1 MKTDKN
7 DVLLILGVIGL
18 AVVFIISII
27 VSMKIFFIIN
37 NKFHA
42 QKVTTRYMKYCA
54 EPMGYLKRI
63 KATNKTAL
71 MYLSKGNIKGAEYA
85 IKSENKQINKILKGG
100 I

>member
-1 MKTDKN
+1 MNTNTKD
-7 DVLLILGVIGL
+7 DLIVIGFMIL
-18 AVVFIISII
+18 VAAIMLSI
-27 VSMKIFFIIN
+27 MIFFTIN

-54 EPMGYLKRI
+54 EPVGYLKRI

-85 IKSENKQINKILKGG
+85 IKSENKQINKILKGR

>member
-1 MKTDKN
+1 MGTDKN

-18 AVVFIISII
+18 GVVIIIS
-27 VSMKIFFIIN
+27 MMIFFTMN

-100 I
+100 L

>member
-1 MKTDKN
+1 MNTNTKD
-7 DVLLILGVIGL
+7 DLIVIGFMIL
-18 AVVFIISII
+18 VAAIMLSI
-27 VSMKIFFIIN
+27 MIFFNLN

-54 EPMGYLKRI
+54 EPVGYLKRI

-100 I
+100 L

>member
-1 MKTDKN
+1 MNTNTKD
-7 DVLLILGVIGL
+7 DLIVIGFMIL
-18 AVVFIISII
+18 VAAIMLSV
-27 VSMKIFFIIN
+27 MIFFNLN

-54 EPMGYLKRI
+54 EPVGYLKRI

-100 I
+100 L

>member
-1 MKTDKN
+1 MGTDKN

-18 AVVFIISII
+18 GVVIIIS
-27 VSMKIFFIIN
+27 MMIFFTMN

-85 IKSENKQINKILKGG
+85 IKSENKQINKILKGR

>member
-1 MKTDKN
+1 MTFDKRTT
-7 DVLLILGVIGL
+7 LYIISSLIT
-18 AVVFIISII
+18 VFIFL
-27 VSMKIFFIIN
+27 IFILPFLNSIN
-37 NKFHA
+37 NKVHA

-85 IKSENKQINKILKGG
+85 IKSEDKQINKILKGR

>member
-1 MKTDKN
+1 MNTDTK
-7 DVLLILGVIGL
+7 DALMIAGFILIVPAIML
-18 AVVFIISII
+18 SI
-27 VSMKIFFIIN
+27 MIFFNLN

-71 MYLSKGNIKGAEYA
+71 MYLSKGNIKSAEYA

>member
-7 DVLLILGVIGL
+7 DVLLILGVFGIG
-18 AVVFIISII
+18 VVIIIS
-27 VSMKIFFIIN
+27 MMIFSTIN

-63 KATNKTAL
+63 KAINKTAL

-85 IKSENKQINKILKGG
+85 IKSEDKQINKILKGG
-100 I
+100 L

>member
-1 MKTDKN
+1 MNTDTK
-7 DVLLILGVIGL
+7 DALMIAGFILIVPAIML
-18 AVVFIISII
+18 SI
-27 VSMKIFFIIN
+27 MIFFNLN

>member
-1 MKTDKN
+1 MGTDKN
-7 DVLLILGVIGL
+7 DGLLILGVFGL
-18 AVVFIISII
+18 GVVIIIS
-27 VSMKIFFIIN
+27 MMIFFTIN

-85 IKSENKQINKILKGG
+85 IESENKQINKIIK
-100 I
+100 

>member
-1 MKTDKN
+1 MNTNTKD
-7 DVLLILGVIGL
+7 DLIVIGFMIL
-18 AVVFIISII
+18 VAAIMLSI
-27 VSMKIFFIIN
+27 MIFFNLN

-85 IKSENKQINKILKGG
+85 IKSENKQINKILKGR

>member
-1 MKTDKN
+1 MNTNTKD
-7 DVLLILGVIGL
+7 DLIVIGFMIL
-18 AVVFIISII
+18 VAAIMLSI
-27 VSMKIFFIIN
+27 MIFFNLN

-71 MYLSKGNIKGAEYA
+71 MYLSKGNIKSAEYA

-100 I
+100 L

>member
-1 MKTDKN
+1 MDTDKN

-18 AVVFIISII
+18 GVVIIIS
-27 VSMKIFFIIN
+27 MMIFFTIN

-71 MYLSKGNIKGAEYA
+71 MYLSKGNIKGAKYA
-85 IKSENKQINKILKGG
+85 IKSENKQIYKIIK
-100 I
+100 

>member
-1 MKTDKN
+1 MNTNTKD
-7 DVLLILGVIGL
+7 DLIVIGFMIL
-18 AVVFIISII
+18 VAAIMLSI
-27 VSMKIFFIIN
+27 MIFFNLN

-54 EPMGYLKRI
+54 EPVGYLKRI

-85 IKSENKQINKILKGG
+85 IKSENKQINKIIK
-100 I
+100 

>member
-1 MKTDKN
+1 MNTNTKD
-7 DVLLILGVIGL
+7 DLIVIGFMIL
-18 AVVFIISII
+18 VAAIMLSI
-27 VSMKIFFIIN
+27 MIFFNLN

-100 I
+100 L

>member
-1 MKTDKN
+1 MNTDKN
-7 DVLLILGVIGL
+7 DALLILGVFGIG
-18 AVVFIISII
+18 VVLIISIL
-27 VSMKIFFIIN
+27 IFFTVN

-54 EPMGYLKRI
+54 EPVGYLKRI

-85 IKSENKQINKILKGG
+85 IKSENKQINKIIK
-100 I
+100 

>member
-1 MKTDKN
+1 MGTDKN

-18 AVVFIISII
+18 GVVIIIS
-27 VSMKIFFIIN
+27 MMIFFTIN

-85 IKSENKQINKILKGG
+85 IKSENKQINKILKGR

>member
-1 MKTDKN
+1 MNTDTK
-7 DVLLILGVIGL
+7 DALMIAGFILIVPAIML
-18 AVVFIISII
+18 SI
-27 VSMKIFFIIN
+27 MIFFNLN

-71 MYLSKGNIKGAEYA
+71 MYLSKGNIKSAEYA

-100 I
+100 L

>member
-1 MKTDKN
+1 MNTNTKD
-7 DVLLILGVIGL
+7 DLIVIG
-18 AVVFIISII
+18 FIFMILVAAIMLS
-27 VSMKIFFIIN
+27 VMIFFNLN

-54 EPMGYLKRI
+54 EPVGYLKRI

-85 IKSENKQINKILKGG
+85 IKSENKQINKIIK
-100 I
+100 

>member
-1 MKTDKN
+1 MGTDKN
-7 DVLLILGVIGL
+7 DVLLILSVIGL
-18 AVVFIISII
+18 AIVFIISFI
-27 VSMKIFFIIN
+27 VSMKIFFTMN

-54 EPMGYLKRI
+54 EPRGYLKRI

-100 I
+100 L

>member
-1 MKTDKN
+1 MNTNTKD
-7 DVLLILGVIGL
+7 DLIVIGFMIL
-18 AVVFIISII
+18 VATIMLSV
-27 VSMKIFFIIN
+27 MIFFNLN

-100 I
+100 L

>member
-1 MKTDKN
+1 MNTNTKD
-7 DVLLILGVIGL
+7 DLIVIGFMIL
-18 AVVFIISII
+18 VAAIMLSV
-27 VSMKIFFIIN
+27 MIFFNLN

-54 EPMGYLKRI
+54 EPVGYLKRI

-85 IKSENKQINKILKGG
+85 IKSENKQINKILKGR

>member
-1 MKTDKN
+1 MNTNTKD
-7 DVLLILGVIGL
+7 DLIVIGFMIL
-18 AVVFIISII
+18 VATIMLSV
-27 VSMKIFFIIN
+27 MIFFNLN

-85 IKSENKQINKILKGG
+85 IKSENKQINKILKGR

>member
-1 MKTDKN
+1 MNTNTKD
-7 DVLLILGVIGL
+7 DLIVIGFMIL
-18 AVVFIISII
+18 VATIMLSV
-27 VSMKIFFIIN
+27 MIFFNLN

-85 IKSENKQINKILKGG
+85 IESENKQINKIIK
-100 I
+100 

>member
-1 MKTDKN
+1 MNTNTKD
-7 DVLLILGVIGL
+7 DLIVIGFMIL
-18 AVVFIISII
+18 VAAIMLSV
-27 VSMKIFFIIN
+27 MIFFNLN

-54 EPMGYLKRI
+54 EPVGYLKRI

-85 IKSENKQINKILKGG
+85 IKSENKQINKIIK
-100 I
+100 

>member
-1 MKTDKN
+1 MNTNTKD
-7 DVLLILGVIGL
+7 DLIVIGFMIL
-18 AVVFIISII
+18 VAAIMLSI
-27 VSMKIFFIIN
+27 MIFFNLN

-54 EPMGYLKRI
+54 EPVGYLKRI

-85 IKSENKQINKILKGG
+85 IESENKQINKIIK
-100 I
+100 

>member
-1 MKTDKN
+1 MNTNTKD
-7 DVLLILGVIGL
+7 DLIVIGFMIL
-18 AVVFIISII
+18 VAAIMLSV
-27 VSMKIFFIIN
+27 MIFFNLN

-54 EPMGYLKRI
+54 EPVGYLKRI

-85 IKSENKQINKILKGG
+85 IESENKQINKIIK
-100 I
+100 

>member
-1 MKTDKN
+1 MNTDTK
-7 DVLLILGVIGL
+7 DALMIAGFILIVPAIML
-18 AVVFIISII
+18 SI
-27 VSMKIFFIIN
+27 MIFFNLN

-100 I
+100 L

>member
-1 MKTDKN
+1 MNTNTKD
-7 DVLLILGVIGL
+7 DLIVIGFMIL
-18 AVVFIISII
+18 VAAIMLSV
-27 VSMKIFFIIN
+27 MIFFNLN

-54 EPMGYLKRI
+54 EPVGYLKRI

-71 MYLSKGNIKGAEYA
+71 IYLSKGNIKGAEYA

-100 I
+100 L

>member
-1 MKTDKN
+1 MNTNTKD
-7 DVLLILGVIGL
+7 DLIVIGFMIL
-18 AVVFIISII
+18 VAAIMLSV
-27 VSMKIFFIIN
+27 MIFFNLN

-54 EPMGYLKRI
+54 EPVGYLKRI

-71 MYLSKGNIKGAEYA
+71 MYLSKGNIKSAEYA

-100 I
+100 L

>member
-1 MKTDKN
+1 MNTDTK
-7 DVLLILGVIGL
+7 DALMIAGFILAIML
-18 AVVFIISII
+18 SI
-27 VSMKIFFIIN
+27 MIFFTLN

-85 IKSENKQINKILKGG
+85 IKSEDKQINKILKGG

>member
-1 MKTDKN
+1 MNTDTK
-7 DVLLILGVIGL
+7 DALMIAGFILIVPAIML
-18 AVVFIISII
+18 SI
-27 VSMKIFFIIN
+27 MIFFNLN

-85 IKSENKQINKILKGG
+85 IKSEDKQINKILKGG
-100 I
+100 L

>member
-1 MKTDKN
+1 MGTDKN
-7 DVLLILGVIGL
+7 DVVLILGVIGL
-18 AVVFIISII
+18 GVVIIIS
-27 VSMKIFFIIN
+27 MMIFFTMN

-85 IKSENKQINKILKGG
+85 IKSENKQINKILKGR